1 LISIILKFI
10 KFFIKTNDKTIV
22 YHSFSD
28 VSDNSFALFIY
39 VINNHFDYRNIWLVD
54 DINKEK
60 EYHKIINNY
69 TKSNNF
75 LIVKKKSIKGLWFF
89 LKSKYI
95 FHTHGIYNK
104 LPLLDDQIN
113 FNLWHGMPLKNIGY
127 LDNNALVPESNYL
140 LATSLVFQKIMAK
153 SFNVFEEKV
162 LITGQPRNDF
172 ILDEKFNLLAL
183 FNLKVDQFQK
193 SILWMPTYRKSI
205 LGDIR
210 NDGNIAGVIDFLSD
224 ESLIKLNESLKDHKS
239 ICFIKLHP
247 MDYMNVNDFILL
259 SNIKFL
265 DNSFFAKKGVALYS
279 MLSSIDLL
287 LTDFSSVYI
296 DFLLLDKPIA
306 FVFSDFNEYLNS
318 RGFVFDNVKAYM
330 PGEIITNMNE
340 LVLFLENL
348 FVAKND
354 DFVLQRDG
362 IKSVFHEVKSNFSQ
376 NLFNKLVH
384 KNAK

>member
-1 LISIILKFI
+1 MISIILRFI
-10 KFFIKTNDKTIV
+10 KFFIKTNDRTVV

-39 VINNHFDYRNIWLVD
+39 IINNHFDYRNIWLVD

-75 LIVKKKSIKGLWFF
+75 LIVRKNSIKGLWFF

-127 LDNNALVPESNYL
+127 LDNNALVPKSNYL
-140 LATSLVFQKIMAK
+140 LATSLVFQRIMAK
-153 SFNVFEEKV
+153 SFNVVQEKV

-172 ILDEKFNLLAL
+172 ILDKKFNLLEL
-183 FNLKVDQFQK
+183 FNLEVDQFRK

-205 LGDIR
+205 IGDIR
-210 NDGNIAGVIDFLSD
+210 NDGNTEGVSNFLSN
-224 ESLIKLNESLKDHKS
+224 ESLITLNESLKDHES

-247 MDYMNVNDFILL
+247 MDYMDTNDFILL

-265 DNSFFAKKGVALYS
+265 DNSFFEKNGVALYS
-279 MLSSIDLL
+279 IFRSIDLL

-296 DFLLLDKPIA
+296 DFLLVDKPIA

-318 RGFVFDNVKAYM
+318 RGFVFDNAKAYM

-340 LVLFLENL
+340 LVTFLENL
-348 FVAKND
+348 FVSKND
-354 DFVLQRDG
+354 GFIAERNE
-362 IKSVFHEVKSNFSQ
+362 IKNIFHEVKSNFSQ
-376 NLFNKLVH
+376 NLFNKLVY

>member
-1 LISIILKFI
+1 MISIILRFI

-39 VINNHFDYRNIWLVD
+39 IINNHFDYRNIWLVD
-54 DINKEK
+54 DINKKK

-75 LIVKKKSIKGLWFF
+75 LIVRKNSIKGLWFF
-89 LKSKYI
+89 LRSKYI

-127 LDNNALVPESNYL
+127 LDNNALVPKSNYL
-140 LATSLVFQKIMAK
+140 LATSLVFQRIMAK
-153 SFNVFEEKV
+153 SFNVVQEKV

-172 ILDEKFNLLAL
+172 ILDKKFNLLEL
-183 FNLKVDQFQK
+183 FNLEVDQFQK
-193 SILWMPTYRKSI
+193 SILWMPTYRNSI
-205 LGDIR
+205 IGDIR
-210 NDGNIAGVIDFLSD
+210 NDGNTEGVSNFLSN
-224 ESLIKLNESLKDHKS
+224 ESLITLNESLKDHES

-247 MDYMNVNDFILL
+247 MDYMDTNDFILL

-265 DNSFFAKKGVALYS
+265 DNSFFEKNGVALYS
-279 MLSSIDLL
+279 IFRSIDLL

-296 DFLLLDKPIA
+296 DFLLVDKPIA

-318 RGFVFDNVKAYM
+318 RGFVFDNAKAYM

-340 LVLFLENL
+340 LVTFLENL
-348 FVAKND
+348 FVSKND
-354 DFVLQRDG
+354 GFIAERNE
-362 IKSVFHEVKSNFSQ
+362 IKNIFHEVKSNFSQ
-376 NLFNKLVH
+376 NLFNKLVY

>member
-1 LISIILKFI
+1 MISIILRFI

-75 LIVKKKSIKGLWFF
+75 LIVRKNSIKGLWFF

-127 LDNNALVPESNYL
+127 LDNNALVPKSNYL
-140 LATSLVFQKIMAK
+140 LATSLVFQRIMAK
-153 SFNVFEEKV
+153 SFNVVQEKV

-172 ILDEKFNLLAL
+172 ILDKKFNLLEL
-183 FNLKVDQFQK
+183 FNLEVDQFQK

-205 LGDIR
+205 IGDIR
-210 NDGNIAGVIDFLSD
+210 NDGNTEGVSNFLSN
-224 ESLIKLNESLKDHKS
+224 ESLITLNESLKDHES

-247 MDYMNVNDFILL
+247 MDYMDINDFILL

-265 DNSFFAKKGVALYS
+265 DNSFFEKNGVALYS
-279 MLSSIDLL
+279 IFRSIDLL

-296 DFLLLDKPIA
+296 DFLLVDKPIA

-318 RGFVFDNVKAYM
+318 RGFVFDNAKAYM

-340 LVLFLENL
+340 LVTFLENL
-348 FVAKND
+348 FVSKND
-354 DFVLQRDG
+354 GFIAERNE
-362 IKSVFHEVKSNFSQ
+362 IKNIFHEVKSNFSQ
-376 NLFNKLVH
+376 NLFNKLVY
-384 KNAK
+384 KNAE

>member
-1 LISIILKFI
+1 MISIILRFI
-10 KFFIKTNDKTIV
+10 KFFIKANDTTIV
-22 YHSFSD
+22 YHSFLD
-28 VSDNSFALFIY
+28 VSDNSFALFVY
-39 VINNHFDYRNIWLVD
+39 VVNNQYGYRNIWLVD

-60 EYHKIINNY
+60 QYHKIIKNY
-69 TKSNNF
+69 TQSDNYR
-75 LIVKKKSIKGLWFF
+75 IVRKNSIKGLWFF

-127 LDNNALVPESNYL
+127 LDNNKLVPKSNYL
-140 LATSLVFQKIMAK
+140 LATSLVFQKIMSK
-153 SFNVFEEKV
+153 SFNIVQEKV

-172 ILDEKFNLLAL
+172 ILDNKFNLLEL

-205 LGDIR
+205 IGDIR
-210 NDGNIAGVIDFLSD
+210 NDGNTERVSDFFSN
-224 ESLIKLNESLKDHKS
+224 ESLITLNKSLKDYES

-247 MDYMNVNDFILL
+247 MDYMHANDFIIL

-265 DNSFFAKKGVALYS
+265 DNSFFEKSGVALYS
-279 MLSSIDLL
+279 VFSSIDLL

-296 DFLLLDKPIA
+296 DFLLVEKPIA

-318 RGFVFDNVKAYM
+318 RGFVFDNAKEFM

-340 LVLFLENL
+340 LVLYLENL
-348 FVAKND
+348 IVSKND
-354 DFVLQRDG
+354 DFILQRNK
-362 IKSVFHEVKSNFSQ
+362 IKNIFHEVNSNFSQ
-376 NLFNKLVH
+376 NLFNKLVY
-384 KNAK
+384 KNAQ

>member
-1 LISIILKFI
+1 
-10 KFFIKTNDKTIV
+10 V
-22 YHSFSD
+22 YHSFLD
-28 VSDNSFALFIY
+28 VSDNSFALFVY
-39 VINNHFDYRNIWLVD
+39 VINNQYGYRNIWLVD

-60 EYHKIINNY
+60 QYHKIIKNY
-69 TKSNNF
+69 TQSDNYR
-75 LIVKKKSIKGLWFF
+75 IVRKNSIKGLWFF

-127 LDNNALVPESNYL
+127 LDNNKLVPKSNYL
-140 LATSLVFQKIMAK
+140 LATSLVFQKIMSK
-153 SFNVFEEKV
+153 SFNIVQEKV

-172 ILDEKFNLLAL
+172 ILDNKFNLLEL

-205 LGDIR
+205 IGDIR
-210 NDGNIAGVIDFLSD
+210 NDGNTERVSDFFSN
-224 ESLIKLNESLKDHKS
+224 ESLITLNKSLKDYES

-247 MDYMNVNDFILL
+247 MDYMHANDFIIL

-265 DNSFFAKKGVALYS
+265 DNSFFEKSGVALYS
-279 MLSSIDLL
+279 VFSSIDLL

-296 DFLLLDKPIA
+296 DFLLVDKPIA

-318 RGFVFDNVKAYM
+318 RGFVFDNAKEFM

-340 LVLFLENL
+340 LVLYLENL
-348 FVAKND
+348 IVSKND
-354 DFVLQRDG
+354 VFILQRNE
-362 IKSVFHEVKSNFSQ
+362 IKNIFHEVKSNFSQ
-376 NLFNKLVH
+376 NLFNKLVY
-384 KNAK
+384 KNAQ